1 MQYADP
7 VTAISVV
14 LFVSTCVI
22 FLLLGVASVLVRPG
36 LRGFGSKRR
45 KRRMLSENQIF
56 GRPASGFCPETTD
69 GPEFQDE
76 DESDESPDRDAEVI
90 FAARIPSE
98 WEGGTSPR
106 WWREQA
112 ES

>member
-1 MQYADP
+1 MQYADLI
-7 VTAISVV
+7 TAMSMV

-22 FLLLGVASVLVRPG
+22 FLLLGVASILIRPG
-36 LRGFGSKRR
+36 LRALRSRR
-45 KRRMLSENQIF
+45 GRRRTLSEDQIF

-76 DESDESPDRDAEVI
+76 DESDECPERDAEVI
-90 FAARIPSE
+90 FAARIPGE

-106 WWREQA
+106 WQQEQT
-112 ES
+112 EG